1 MAFGCDLLNTPAKDT
16 WAINYLDG
24 IYQYCK
30 GDYVLQFDGQQT
42 IGVYALKDYLMSHN
56 LKGQVAEQ
64 ATMEREMKAII
75 QQYMVRM
82 IENRLIP

>member
-1 MAFGCDLLNTPAKDT
+1 M
-16 WAINYLDG
+16 NYLTLLEVVE
-24 IYQYCK
+24 
-30 GDYVLQFDGQQT
+30 VLSDALGLEEISAGTIDESLQQT